1 MRSIDYLKVVMNIRY
16 LKLATV
22 ALFLVLATTMTS
34 IKIFSAEPTLRIAVA
49 SNFLNTANKLIEIYE
64 RPYNNRI
71 EIISG
76 STGKLFAQINSGAPF
91 DLFLAADNLRPKILS
106 ESDNSFAENPY
117 VYAIGRLVLW
127 APALP
132 TYHKNCNE
140 KLLDMPFQRIAIA
153 NPKTAPYG
161 DAGLQTLRKFE
172 KLQPV
177 RAKLVFGENVSQ
189 VFSYLVTG
197 AVDAGF
203 LSLSQVQNKD
213 PQRDTCAWVI
223 PKSYYSDLSQSAII
237 LQSKSTA
244 AQRFMNFLQSEQ
256 AKIVIK
262 SSGYFV
268 P

>member
-132 TYHKNCNE
+132 
-140 KLLDMPFQRIAIA
+140 
-153 NPKTAPYG
+153 
-161 DAGLQTLRKFE
+161 
-172 KLQPV
+172 
-177 RAKLVFGENVSQ
+177 
-189 VFSYLVTG
+189 
-197 AVDAGF
+197 
-203 LSLSQVQNKD
+203 LSL
-213 PQRDTCAWVI
+213 I
-223 PKSYYSDLSQSAII
+223 HI
-237 LQSKSTA
+237 
-244 AQRFMNFLQSEQ
+244 
-256 AKIVIK
+256 
-262 SSGYFV
+262 
-268 P
+268 

>member
-64 RPYNNRI
+64 RSYNNRT

-106 ESDNSFAENPY
+106 ESDNSFAENTY

-172 KLQPV
+172 KLQAI

-256 AKIVIK
+256 AKIVIE

>member
-1 MRSIDYLKVVMNIRY
+1 MRSIAYLKVVMNIHW
-16 LKLATV
+16 LKFATV
-22 ALFLVLATTMTS
+22 ALFLGLMTSMIS

-49 SNFLNTANKLIEIYE
+49 SNFLTTANKLIKTYE
-64 RPYNNRI
+64 RLYSNEV

-91 DLFLAADNLRPKILS
+91 DLFLSADDLRPKLLS
-106 ESDNSFAENPY
+106 EIDNNFEEDTY

-132 TYHKNCNE
+132 NHQNICNE
-140 KLLDMPFQRIAIA
+140 KLLDMPFQHIALA

-161 DAGLQTLRKFE
+161 DAGIQTLRKLE
-172 KLQPV
+172 KLQSV
-177 RAKLVFGENVSQ
+177 RSKLVFGENVSL

-203 LSLSQVQNKD
+203 LSLSQVQDKD
-213 PQRDTCAWVI
+213 PQRDTCAWII
-223 PKSYYSDLSQSAII
+223 PRNYYPELSQSAIV
-237 LQSKSTA
+237 LQSKSTT
-244 AQRFMNFLQSEQ
+244 AQHLMDFLRSEQ
-256 AKIVIK
+256 ARLVIE
-262 SSGYFV
+262 SSGYFA